1 MVRKRE
7 TTGVDFRST
16 PNKVVDP
23 AMQDQ
28 ERPACLG
35 FCGALRMDE
44 DSIKME
50 IPLATIGNDVLRP
63 LAGPCE
69 TIGRPDT
76 ACQTEPEPL
85 GGLVV
90 LLSATDGSEASTQV
104 SHVVQCDKVT
114 QETESGR
121 SALQCAQQCS
131 RRPVKC
137 HNKGPFSEEEN
148 RRLLQ
153 LAAICTKGGN
163 ICWEEVAHFM
173 RTRSKKQ
180 LMRRY
185 YRSMDPSVQHGP
197 WTAPEDVMLLIA
209 FKLYGDIGWSK
220 VASMLPGRTGNQ
232 CRERYKNTLTQRCAS
247 GPYTPDED
255 YTLLELVQKHGVG
268 HWTKVARDMPWRA
281 ANSAMARYR
290 RLCET
295 LGVEQPTV
303 ADLKLSRPGPV
314 APVMN
319 AAQCAQLTGLDK
331 RMELYRYV
339 CRLLDCK
346 IMRRATLMLVKGQ
359 DESVDRETCLKL
371 YREMLRFHW
380 DSSTRGNTRLLRLA
394 LNKAIA
400 QYAQPMHRATLPS
413 LAAYER
419 QEWHAVAN
427 VLHDLHGL
435 PRPPPNPDVEEVGT
449 VPVFEEFFSKEVL
462 DVPEGFQSNDSSLVL
477 PLLPPNEVGAGKDR
491 LSDDTKSSC
500 KSHEHKTWL
509 QLAWLDC
516 SARSQKT
523 TVPTFGKLS
532 DRFVN
537 GNLTESLSALQDD
550 NSFPELSAA
559 LDANSIE
566 DIRCT
571 ECTSRSLLEL
581 SSIAARASQESCF
594 RCSELRATRKNFEV
608 LQARF
613 VSYFFWPA
621 LLDTVNVAEMVEL
634 PSGTYEKGPK
644 KYRKRSRIKRPWVK
658 EMWKER
664 KRLAS
669 AAAVAG
675 AAAEG
680 IDAPQED
687 CDGGPSGTSAMLA

>member
-1 MVRKRE
+1 
-7 TTGVDFRST
+7 
-16 PNKVVDP
+16 
-23 AMQDQ
+23 
-28 ERPACLG
+28 
-35 FCGALRMDE
+35 
-44 DSIKME
+44 
-50 IPLATIGNDVLRP
+50 
-63 LAGPCE
+63 
-69 TIGRPDT
+69 
-76 ACQTEPEPL
+76 
-85 GGLVV
+85 
-90 LLSATDGSEASTQV
+90 
-104 SHVVQCDKVT
+104 
-114 QETESGR
+114 
-121 SALQCAQQCS
+121 
-131 RRPVKC
+131 
-137 HNKGPFSEEEN
+137 
-148 RRLLQ
+148 
-153 LAAICTKGGN
+153 
-163 ICWEEVAHFM
+163 
-173 RTRSKKQ
+173 
-180 LMRRY
+180 
-185 YRSMDPSVQHGP
+185 
-197 WTAPEDVMLLIA
+197 
-209 FKLYGDIGWSK
+209 
-220 VASMLPGRTGNQ
+220 
-232 CRERYKNTLTQRCAS
+232 
-247 GPYTPDED
+247 
-255 YTLLELVQKHGVG
+255 
-268 HWTKVARDMPWRA
+268 
-281 ANSAMARYR
+281 
-290 RLCET
+290 
-295 LGVEQPTV
+295 
-303 ADLKLSRPGPV
+303 
-314 APVMN
+314 
-319 AAQCAQLTGLDK
+319 
-331 RMELYRYV
+331 
-339 CRLLDCK
+339 
-346 IMRRATLMLVKGQ
+346 
-359 DESVDRETCLKL
+359 
-371 YREMLRFHW
+371 MLRFHW

-477 PLLPPNEVGAGKDR
+477 PLLPPNE
-491 LSDDTKSSC
+491 
-500 KSHEHKTWL
+500 
-509 QLAWLDC
+509 
-516 SARSQKT
+516 T

>member
-1 MVRKRE
+1 
-7 TTGVDFRST
+7 
-16 PNKVVDP
+16 
-23 AMQDQ
+23 MQDQ

-76 ACQTEPEPL
+76 
-85 GGLVV
+85 
-90 LLSATDGSEASTQV
+90 
-104 SHVVQCDKVT
+104 VT

-163 ICWEEVAHFM
+163 ICWEE
-173 RTRSKKQ
+173 
-180 LMRRY
+180 
-185 YRSMDPSVQHGP
+185 
-197 WTAPEDVMLLIA
+197 
-209 FKLYGDIGWSK
+209 

-346 IMRRATLMLVKGQ
+346 IMRRATLMLVKVATTPV
-359 DESVDRETCLKL
+359 SN
-371 YREMLRFHW
+371 
-380 DSSTRGNTRLLRLA
+380 SS
-394 LNKAIA
+394 
-400 QYAQPMHRATLPS
+400 
-413 LAAYER
+413 
-419 QEWHAVAN
+419 
-427 VLHDLHGL
+427 
-435 PRPPPNPDVEEVGT
+435 
-449 VPVFEEFFSKEVL
+449 
-462 DVPEGFQSNDSSLVL
+462 
-477 PLLPPNEVGAGKDR
+477 
-491 LSDDTKSSC
+491 
-500 KSHEHKTWL
+500 
-509 QLAWLDC
+509 
-516 SARSQKT
+516 
-523 TVPTFGKLS
+523 
-532 DRFVN
+532 
-537 GNLTESLSALQDD
+537 
-550 NSFPELSAA
+550 
-559 LDANSIE
+559 
-566 DIRCT
+566 
-571 ECTSRSLLEL
+571 
-581 SSIAARASQESCF
+581 
-594 RCSELRATRKNFEV
+594 
-608 LQARF
+608 
-613 VSYFFWPA
+613 
-621 LLDTVNVAEMVEL
+621 
-634 PSGTYEKGPK
+634 SGY
-644 KYRKRSRIKRPWVK
+644 
-658 EMWKER
+658 
-664 KRLAS
+664 
-669 AAAVAG
+669 
-675 AAAEG
+675 
-680 IDAPQED
+680 
-687 CDGGPSGTSAMLA
+687 